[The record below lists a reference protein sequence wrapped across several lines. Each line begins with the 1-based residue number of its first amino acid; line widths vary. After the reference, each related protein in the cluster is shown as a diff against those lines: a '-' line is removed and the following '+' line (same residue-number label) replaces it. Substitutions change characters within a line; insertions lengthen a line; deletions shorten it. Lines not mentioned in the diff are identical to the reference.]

1 MEGMPQP
8 VDINKLKNILGNA
21 KKIMQVTEN
30 GNYKSGNIDAS
41 RLVENTDS
49 YLTANQVPSD
59 YATQTSVTGLDP
71 ARGINYDEQAVIN
84 SKLPDN
90 IKKIMLENPIPQV
103 SMGHTFNL
111 SDVSDLVD
119 EKPMPAPSGR
129 PRTNNTIKENY
140 NNYSQNN
147 NDLITIDKN
156 QLKDMIKDVLVEFLL
171 NDYSKN
177 LTENVI
183 KKTINTLIKEGK
195 VSPKKPKSSI

>member
-30 GNYKSGNIDAS
+30 GNYKSGNIDGS

-49 YLTANQVPSD
+49 YLTANQVPSE
-59 YATQTSVTGLDP
+59 YVSQSSVSGLDP
-71 ARGINYDEQAVIN
+71 TRGINYNEQTVMN
-84 SKLPDN
+84 SRLPEN
-90 IKKIMLENPIPQV
+90 IKKAMLENPIPQV

-111 SDVSDLVD
+111 SDVSDLID
-119 EKPMPAPSGR
+119 DKPMPTPTAR
-129 PRTNNTIKENY
+129 PKTNRTINENVNHY
-140 NNYSQNN
+140 NNNS
-147 NDLITIDKN
+147 DLITIN
-156 QLKDMIKDVLVEFLL
+156 RNELKDMIKDVLIEFLI

-177 LTENVI
+177 LTENAI

-195 VSPKKPKSSI
+195 ISPKKPKTTI